1 MVDVNE
7 VPDQYHEA
15 LDKCLAFYNQ
25 PNTSQLSQV
34 VAAVP
39 PSFDSTKSNS
49 ISITKSS
56 KCPVLKQFI
65 RERRHCHDR
74 GQRGAALSKRISR
87 EARQAMRKWRTE
99 WATLLLQRF
108 SNLAPLSRINS
119 APKTSPSY
127 PIDAADFANFLRD
140 ICSSHHPDYDVLP
153 KHLLA
158 TIPSSRWMT

>member
-1 MVDVNE
+1 MVDVNG

-15 LDKCLAFYNQ
+15 LDKCLALYDQ

-34 VAAVP
+34 VAAVA

-49 ISITKSS
+49 INITKPS

-65 RERRHCHDR
+65 RERRQCHER
-74 GQRGAALSKRISR
+74 GQRAALSKRIFR
-87 EARQAMRKWRTE
+87 ETRQAMRKWRTE

-119 APKTSPSY
+119 QQKTSPSC
-127 PIDAADFANFLRD
+127 PIDATHFVNVLRD
-140 ICSSHHPDYDVLP
+140 IFFVKQS
-153 KHLLA
+153 
-158 TIPSSRWMT
+158 